1 MPGTRKLG
9 RPTAHRRSMLRGQ
22 VTYLLENGSLKT
34 TVTRAKELRSVTEK
48 MITLGKK
55 NTLAAR
61 RQALAF
67 ITKEDV
73 VKKLF
78 DVIAPSFE
86 GRNGGYTRVL
96 KLGQRRGD
104 GAEMAIIELLK
115 EEKKE
120 KKSASKKPAAKKPA
134 AKKAAAP
141 AKKNLSEAEP
151 EKEEKAEEVKDEV
164 KEEVKEEVK
173 DEVKEAPAEPTT
185 EEQA

>member
-22 VTYLLENGSLKT
+22 VTYLLENGSLQT
-34 TVTRAKELRSVTEK
+34 TVTRAKELRCLADK

-55 NTLAAR
+55 NTLASR

-78 DVIAPSFE
+78 DVIAPSYE

-96 KLGQRRGD
+96 KLGPRRGD
-104 GAEMAIIELLK
+104 GAEMALIELVKNEEK
-115 EEKKE
+115 EEKKAPA
-120 KKSASKKPAAKKPA
+120 KKAAAKKPA
-134 AKKAAAP
+134 AKKAAP
-141 AKKNLSEAEP
+141 KKEAA
-151 EKEEKAEEVKDEV
+151 KAEEPKAE
-164 KEEVKEEVK
+164 
-173 DEVKEAPAEPTT
+173 EAPAEAVEAPA
-185 EEQA
+185 EEAKAE

>member
-22 VTYLLENGSLKT
+22 VTYLLENGSLQT
-34 TVTRAKELRSVTEK
+34 TVTRAKELRSLADK

-78 DVIAPSFE
+78 DVIAPSYE

-96 KLGQRRGD
+96 KLGPRRGD
-104 GAEMAIIELLK
+104 GAEMALIELVK
-115 EEKKE
+115 EEEKEAKKAPA
-120 KKSASKKPAAKKPA
+120 KKAAAKKPA
-134 AKKAAAP
+134 AKKAAP
-141 AKKNLSEAEP
+141 K
-151 EKEEKAEEVKDEV
+151 
-164 KEEVKEEVK
+164 KEEVKAEEPKAEEAV
-173 DEVKEAPAEPTT
+173 EAPAE
-185 EEQA
+185 EAAAE

>member
-22 VTYLLENGSLKT
+22 VTYLLENGSLQT
-34 TVTRAKELRSVTEK
+34 TVTRAKELRCLADK

-55 NTLAAR
+55 NTLASR

-78 DVIAPSFE
+78 DVIAPSYE

-96 KLGQRRGD
+96 KLGPRRGD
-104 GAEMAIIELLK
+104 GAEMALIELVKNEEK
-115 EEKKE
+115 EEKKAPA
-120 KKSASKKPAAKKPA
+120 KKAAAKKPA
-134 AKKAAAP
+134 AKKAAP
-141 AKKNLSEAEP
+141 K
-151 EKEEKAEEVKDEV
+151 KEEAKAEEPKA
-164 KEEVKEEVK
+164 EEAAVEA
-173 DEVKEAPAEPTT
+173 APAT
-185 EEQA
+185 EEAAAE